1 MMAVFVPPAIFDEV
15 HRFHSPM
22 VANVTKEVIG
32 GDLGGIETGN
42 EIANVVR
49 DDLAVACAH
58 LAIDAKRNLTIRK
71 LERFA
76 EILGVV

>member
-1 MMAVFVPPAIFDEV
+1 
-15 HRFHSPM
+15 M
-22 VANVTKEVIG
+22 VANVTQEVIG

-49 DDLAVACAH
+49 DDLAVAIPQF
-58 LAIDAKRNLTIRK
+58 AIDAKRNLTIRK
-71 LERFA
+71 LECFA